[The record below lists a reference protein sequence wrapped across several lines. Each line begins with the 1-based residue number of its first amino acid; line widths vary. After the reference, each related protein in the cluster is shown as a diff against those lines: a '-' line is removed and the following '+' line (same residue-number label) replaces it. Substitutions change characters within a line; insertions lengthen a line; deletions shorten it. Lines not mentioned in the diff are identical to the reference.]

1 MGCVFL
7 LEGLI
12 EGLWAASEITVVAAI
27 AVEGGNYVSDY
38 ILLVIVASL
47 SPVAAI
53 TRVGLELWAASRV
66 EDVSDDLILV
76 DLRRNNFG
84 IIKI

>member
-53 TRVGLELWAASRV
+53 TRVGL
-66 EDVSDDLILV
+66 
-76 DLRRNNFG
+76 
-84 IIKI
+84 